1 MLGPGA
7 ELASGRYVV
16 REQLGQGGMAAVYR
30 AHDTGLDRVVAV
42 KVMHGELGRDPSFRQ
57 RFRREAQ
64 LAAKLA
70 HPNVVAVHDIGEEP
84 DPGGAGEPM
93 PYLVMEF
100 VGGQSLRERV
110 ERGPVGVDEA
120 LRITGDVLSG
130 LEASHALGI
139 VHRDI
144 KPANVMLTSDGR
156 VKVMDFGIAR
166 AVQSAESALT
176 GTGTVLGSAPYM
188 APEQATGGDVD
199 GRTDLYAVGVMLY
212 QLLSGRLPFEDDSV
226 PTLLFKHVYAEPPAL
241 AEAGVH
247 VPPAVQELVTRALAK
262 TPGERYADAGAMRE
276 RVEAARTGKAGPPHQ
291 ATLPASAVPPAP
303 PVSPWHAASTQPARP
318 AATPPGPPAPPT
330 QPATPGRPA
339 ESPPAP
345 AASTPA
351 PAPAPPHAQSAG
363 SFPAAYAPAP
373 APPHAGSFPAA
384 FAPAPARRRGR
395 RLDSPYGLL
404 TAMGALPLAF
414 LVVAKVF
421 HSFPVPFALFLIA
434 ELLLGFVAVRGGP
447 DGLEAARCSLVT
459 GLAVVPLTLIVGG
472 VATAAVDLP
481 GHAET
486 YFRAVWGLPA
496 AVVGICYGAQC
507 LQQPR
512 PQGRGRAIAG
522 VAINSLS
529 LLFLGG

>member
-16 REQLGQGGMAAVYR
+16 REQLGRGGMAAVYR

-70 HPNVVAVHDIGEEP
+70 HPNVVGVHDIGEEP

-100 VGGQSLRERV
+100 VGGRSLRELV
-110 ERGPVGVDEA
+110 ERGPVAMDEA

-130 LEASHALGI
+130 LEASHTLGI

-144 KPANVMLTSDGR
+144 KPANVMLTPDGR

-188 APEQATGGDVD
+188 APEQATGGEVD

-262 TPGERYADAGAMRE
+262 TPGERYAEAGAMRE
-276 RVEAARTGKAGPPHQ
+276 RVEAARTGEAGPPRE
-291 ATLPASAVPPAP
+291 ATLPASAVPPAPPAP
-303 PVSPWHAASTQPARP
+303 PVSPWHAASTRPARP
-318 AATPPGPPAPPT
+318 VATPPDPPAPPTQPAWPVATPPGPPAPPT
-330 QPATPGRPA
+330 QPAL
-339 ESPPAP
+339 
-345 AASTPA
+345 AAFTPA
-351 PAPAPPHAQSAG
+351 PAPTHARSAR
-363 SFPAAYAPAP
+363 SFPPV
-373 APPHAGSFPAA
+373 FT
-384 FAPAPARRRGR
+384 PAPARRRGR
-395 RLDSPYGLL
+395 RLDSPYRLL

-414 LVVAKVF
+414 LAAAKLF
-421 HSFPVPFALFLIA
+421 HSFDAPFVLLVIG
-434 ELLLGFVAVRGGP
+434 ELLLGFLVVRGGP
-447 DGLEAARCSLVT
+447 DGPEAAHCSLVT
-459 GLAVVPLTLIVGG
+459 ALIVVPLTFITGA

-486 YFRAVWGLPA
+486 YVRALWALPA
-496 AVVGICYGAQC
+496 AVVGVCYGVQG
-507 LQQPR
+507 LQQPGSS
-512 PQGRGRAIAG
+512 GRGRAMAG
-522 VAINSLS
+522 VAINSLVAVTC
-529 LLFLGG
+529 LGG

>member
-144 KPANVMLTSDGR
+144 KPANVMLTPDGR

-188 APEQATGGDVD
+188 APEQATGGEVD

-262 TPGERYADAGAMRE
+262 TPGERYADAGAMRQ
-276 RVEAARTGKAGPPHQ
+276 RVEEARTGKAGPPRQ

-303 PVSPWHAASTQPARP
+303 PDSPWHAASTQPARP

-330 QPATPGRPA
+330 QPAWAAAPPPGPQA
-339 ESPPAP
+339 PPTQPAP
-345 AASTPA
+345 AAPAAFTPA
-351 PAPAPPHAQSAG
+351 PAPPYAQSAR
-363 SFPAAYAPAP
+363 P
-373 APPHAGSFPAA
+373 FPAA
-384 FAPAPARRRGR
+384 FTPTPARRRGGHLDPY
-395 RLDSPYGLL
+395 RLLM
-404 TAMGALPLAF
+404 AMGALPLAF
-414 LVVAKVF
+414 LIAAKVF
-421 HSFPVPFALFLIA
+421 HSFEVPLVLMVVG
-434 ELLLGFVAVRGGP
+434 ELLLGFVVVRGGP

-459 GLAVVPLTLIVGG
+459 GLAVGPLTLIVGG
-472 VATAAVDLP
+472 VATAVVDLP
-481 GHAET
+481 GHGET
-486 YFRAVWGLPA
+486 YFRALWALPA
-496 AVVGICYGAQC
+496 AVVGICFGARS
-507 LQQPR
+507 LQESGQG
-512 PQGRGRAIAG
+512 GRGRAMAG
-522 VAINSLS
+522 VVINSIMLMMS
-529 LLFLGG
+529 LGG

>member
-70 HPNVVAVHDIGEEP
+70 HPNVVGVHDIGEEP

-144 KPANVMLTSDGR
+144 KPANVMLTADGR

-188 APEQATGGDVD
+188 APEQATGGEVD

-241 AEAGVH
+241 AETGVH
-247 VPPAVQELVTRALAK
+247 VSPAVQELVTRALAK
-262 TPGERYADAGAMRE
+262 TPGERYADAGVMRE
-276 RVEAARTGKAGPPHQ
+276 RVEAARTGTAGPPPHQ

-330 QPATPGRPA
+330 QPAWVAATPPGPLA
-339 ESPPAP
+339 PPTPSAP
-345 AASTPA
+345 AAFTPA
-351 PAPAPPHAQSAG
+351 PAPPYAQSAS
-363 SFPAAYAPAP
+363 SFPAAPA
-373 APPHAGSFPAA
+373 APAA
-384 FAPAPARRRGR
+384 FAPAPARRRVR
-395 RLDSPYGLL
+395 QLDSPYRLL

-414 LVVAKVF
+414 LLVAKVF

-459 GLAVVPLTLIVGG
+459 GLAVVPLTLITGA

-486 YFRAVWGLPA
+486 YFRAFWGLPA
-496 AVVGICYGAQC
+496 AVVGICYGAQS

-529 LLFLGG
+529 LVFLGG

>member
-84 DPGGAGEPM
+84 DPGGAGAPM

-176 GTGTVLGSAPYM
+176 GTGTVLGSAHYM
-188 APEQATGGDVD
+188 APEQATGGEVD
-199 GRTDLYAVGVMLY
+199 GRTDLYAAGVMLY
-212 QLLSGRLPFEDDSV
+212 QLLSRRLPFEDDSV
-226 PTLLFKHVYAEPPAL
+226 PTLLYKHVHVAPPAL
-241 AEAGVH
+241 AEVGVH
-247 VPPAVQELVTRALAK
+247 VAPAVQELVTRALAK

-276 RVEAARTGKAGPPHQ
+276 RVEAARTGRAGPPHQ
-291 ATLPASAVPPAP
+291 ATLPAPAVPPAP

-330 QPATPGRPA
+330 QPAW
-339 ESPPAP
+339 
-345 AASTPA
+345 AA
-351 PAPAPPHAQSAG
+351 APPPG
-363 SFPAAYAPAP
+363 PL
-373 APPHAGSFPAA
+373 APPVQPVPAA
-384 FAPAPARRRGR
+384 FAPAPAPPYAQSASSFPAAPAAFAPARRRGR
-395 RLDSPYGLL
+395 QLDSPYGLL

-414 LVVAKVF
+414 LVAAKVF

-447 DGLEAARCSLVT
+447 DGLEAASCSLMT
-459 GLAVVPLTLIVGG
+459 GLAVVPLNLIIGG
-472 VATAAVDLP
+472 VATAVVDLP
-481 GHAET
+481 GSGEN
-486 YFRAVWGLPA
+486 YFRAFWGLPA
-496 AVVGICYGAQC
+496 AAVGICYGAQS

-522 VAINSLS
+522 VAINSLL